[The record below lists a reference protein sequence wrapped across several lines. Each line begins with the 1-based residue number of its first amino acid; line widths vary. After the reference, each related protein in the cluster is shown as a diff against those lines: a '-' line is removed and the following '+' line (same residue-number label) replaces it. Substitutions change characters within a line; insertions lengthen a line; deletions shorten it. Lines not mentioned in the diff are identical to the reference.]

1 MKIENHKIEQLRELL
16 SIESQNIVIVG
27 HANPDGDAIG
37 SSLAWGGILESKGQ
51 NVTYVVPNKFPYF
64 LSWISGAD
72 KIHIYKDKKDDK
84 IDTLIAN
91 ADIIFCMDFNSIA
104 RIEALGEAID
114 SNTTAKRILID
125 HHLNPVSDFSMMF
138 SYPDSS
144 STAFLVYTIISELYG
159 ADIISTP
166 IAEAMYVG
174 IMTDTG
180 NFSFSNLTPEL
191 FKAVAKLVE
200 LGINIPKINTQV
212 YNGYSADRVKLL
224 GYALGSKMEL
234 MQVGDFEAAYIS
246 LSEEDMRSHNFQVG
260 DSEGFVNYPLSI
272 KGVSL
277 SAMFSET
284 RQFIRISL
292 RSRGDVDVNLFAK
305 KYFEGGGHKNAA
317 GGKSM
322 KGLEETIEYF
332 KSAVN
337 EFFK

>member
-16 SIESQNIVIVG
+16 EIKPQNIVIVG

-37 SSLAWGGILESKGQ
+37 SSMAWGGILESKGH

-64 LSWISGAD
+64 LSWIHGAD
-72 KIHIYKDKKDDK
+72 KIHIYKDKTSNK
-84 IDTLIAN
+84 IDTLIAD
-91 ADIIFCMDFNSIA
+91 ADLIFCMDFNSIA
-104 RIEALGEAID
+104 RIEALGEAIN
-114 SNTTAKRILID
+114 SNSSAKRILID
-125 HHLNPVSDFSMMF
+125 HHLNPASDYTLMF
-138 SYPDSS
+138 SYPESS
-144 STAFLVYTIISELYG
+144 STSFLVYTIISKLYDT
-159 ADIISTP
+159 DIISTE
-166 IAEAMYVG
+166 IAEAIYVG

-191 FKAVAKLVE
+191 FKSVAKLVE
-200 LGINIPKINTQV
+200 LGINIPKINTLV

-224 GYALGSKMEL
+224 GYALGTKMQL
-234 MQVGDFEAAYIS
+234 IQVGDFEAAYIS
-246 LSEEDMRSHNFQVG
+246 LSEEEMRNHNFQVG

-277 SAMFSET
+277 SAMFSQT

-322 KGLEETIEYF
+322 KGLDETIAYFKDAIKEYF
-332 KSAVN
+332 K
-337 EFFK
+337 

>member
-16 SIESQNIVIVG
+16 APESQNIVVVG

-37 SSLAWGGILESKGQ
+37 SSLAWGGILESKGH

-64 LSWISGAD
+64 LSWINGAD
-72 KIHIYKDKKDDK
+72 NIHIYKDKTDNK

-91 ADIIFCMDFNSIA
+91 ADIIFCMDFNSIT
-104 RIEALGEAID
+104 RIEALGEAIN

-125 HHLNPVSDFSMMF
+125 HHLNPISDFTLMF
-138 SYPDSS
+138 SYTESS
-144 STAFLVYTIISELYG
+144 STSFLVYTIISQLY
-159 ADIISTP
+159 DTNIITTE
-166 IAEAMYVG
+166 IAEAIYVG

-180 NFSFSNLTPEL
+180 NFSYSNLTPDL
-191 FKAVAKLVE
+191 FRSVAILVE

-212 YNGYSADRVKLL
+212 YNCYSADRVKLL
-224 GYALGSKMEL
+224 GYALGSKMKLIHTGE
-234 MQVGDFEAAYIS
+234 FEAAYIS
-246 LSEEDMRSHNFQVG
+246 LSEEEMRNHNFQVG

-277 SAMFSET
+277 SAMFSQT
-284 RQFIRISL
+284 RQIIRVSL

-317 GGKSM
+317 GGKST
-322 KGLEETIEYF
+322 KTLEETITYF
-332 KSAVN
+332 KSAIKEYFN
-337 EFFK
+337 